1 MKSYIIV
8 ATASGFSFVS
18 FTAEEIMSVVHFK
31 TVISAVIGTN
41 IQVFFFWQELFVPAI
56 ALASVFF
63 LLVKDERKYLFY
75 RLFETYLSNTDGA
88 KQKSMTAK
96 GRVECSSF
104 LPNFRLN
111 SMTSRKHRQAT
122 LKKDFIRIESSLKAE
137 TSVIT

>member
-18 FTAEEIMSVVHFK
+18 FTTEEIMSVVHFK

-88 KQKSMTAK
+88 NQKSMTAK
-96 GRVECSSF
+96 R
-104 LPNFRLN
+104 
-111 SMTSRKHRQAT
+111 TSRVFKLPAKLQVELNDVTQA
-122 LKKDFIRIESSLKAE
+122 SPGC
-137 TSVIT
+137 